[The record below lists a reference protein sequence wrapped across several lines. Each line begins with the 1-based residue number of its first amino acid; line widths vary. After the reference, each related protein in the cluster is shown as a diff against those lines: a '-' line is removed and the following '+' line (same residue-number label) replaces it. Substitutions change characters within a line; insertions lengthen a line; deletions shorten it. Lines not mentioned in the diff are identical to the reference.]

1 MFCNECIIGVDE
13 VVLYLTDVYVV
24 TEELLGKF
32 TFAAPS
38 YSVLE
43 SAGII
48 EIDVLF
54 HRRPPP

>member
-1 MFCNECIIGVDE
+1 MLRVSRVSDE
-13 VVLYLTDVYVV
+13 LV
-24 TEELLGKF
+24 GKF

-43 SAGII
+43 SAGVL

-54 HRRPPP
+54 HRRPPGYVL